1 MAMKAFKHLIVIL
14 ILLLLIII
22 IIIIIIIIKILYNTF
37 LKNYTFVKERGRG
50 YDHWLINGLW
60 KCFIDLR

>member
-50 YDHWLINGLW
+50 YDHWLINGL
-60 KCFIDLR
+60 

>member
-22 IIIIIIIIKILYNTF
+22 IIIITIIIIKILYNTF

-50 YDHWLINGLW
+50 YDHWLINGL
-60 KCFIDLR
+60 

>member
-14 ILLLLIII
+14 ILLLLII

-50 YDHWLINGLW
+50 YDHWLINGL
-60 KCFIDLR
+60 

>member
-1 MAMKAFKHLIVIL
+1 MAMKAFKHLVIL
-14 ILLLLIII
+14 ILLLLII

-50 YDHWLINGLW
+50 YDHWLINGL
-60 KCFIDLR
+60 

>member
-1 MAMKAFKHLIVIL
+1 MAMKAFKHLVIL

-22 IIIIIIIIKILYNTF
+22 IIMIKILYNTF

-50 YDHWLINGLW
+50 YDHWLINGL
-60 KCFIDLR
+60 

>member
-1 MAMKAFKHLIVIL
+1 MAMKAFNHLIVIL

-22 IIIIIIIIKILYNTF
+22 IIIIIKIIKILYNTF

-50 YDHWLINGLW
+50 YDHWLINGL
-60 KCFIDLR
+60 

>member
-14 ILLLLIII
+14 ILLLL

-50 YDHWLINGLW
+50 YDHWLINGL
-60 KCFIDLR
+60 